1 MAEQHLIQNEIIRR
15 FCCPYCAQD
24 FYEFSASD
32 NLRSTAQILMMDE
45 ATASVD
51 RDTDARIQRV
61 VRERFAHCTVLTIAH
76 RLHTIMDAER
86 ALVMHCG
93 AAVEC
98 DSPHAL
104 LQARHLPS

>member
-1 MAEQHLIQNEIIRR
+1 MAEQHYTQNEIVRR
-15 FCCPYCAQD
+15 FCCPCRVQA
-24 FYEFSASD
+24 FYELSASD
-32 NLRSTAQILMMDE
+32 ILRCAAQILMMDE

-76 RLHTIMDAER
+76 RLYTIMNAER
-86 ALVMHCG
+86 ALVMHGG

-98 DSPHAL
+98 NSPHAL
-104 LQARHLPS
+104 LQARNLPC